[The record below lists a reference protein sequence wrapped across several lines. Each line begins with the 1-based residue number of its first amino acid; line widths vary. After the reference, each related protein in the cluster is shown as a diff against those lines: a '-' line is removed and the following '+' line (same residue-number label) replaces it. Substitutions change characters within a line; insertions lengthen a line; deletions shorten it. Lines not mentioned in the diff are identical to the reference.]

1 MTKHSLSSDELLRY
15 SRQINLKEIGLS
27 GQEKLKNARVLCV
40 GLGGLGSSLL
50 LHLAAAGIGRLGLV
64 DADSIEL
71 SNLQRQILYRLPHVS
86 YSKTASALEQ
96 ILALNPTIQVDA
108 YYEKLTEKNATQLI
122 TQYDIVADCSDNF
135 YTNYLLHDVC
145 FRQKKPYVYASI
157 SQFQGYCGL
166 FNGKEG
172 PCLRCVF
179 PTPPAPKLI
188 PSCDEGGVL
197 GVVPG
202 ILGTIQATEIIKWV
216 LEIGD
221 LLEKRLLIVDLL
233 KMTFKKIELFQNPD
247 CQLCLHPQPSHKLIY
262 PSPPQHCLN
271 LASYSITS
279 EDMFRILKDQTVT
292 LIDVRS
298 PEEHEA
304 QNIGGKLL
312 PLSELSARLNELDPG
327 HTIILYC
334 HSEPRSIVALGI
346 LLEEGFSSL
355 RYLSGG
361 ISGLFKEL

>member
-1 MTKHSLSSDELLRY
+1 MTNHSLSSDELLRY

-27 GQEKLKNARVLCV
+27 GQERLKNARVLCV

-50 LHLAAAGIGRLGLV
+50 LYLAAAGVGRLGLV
-64 DADSIEL
+64 DADAIEL
-71 SNLQRQILYRLPHVS
+71 SNLQRQVLYRLPHVS
-86 YSKTASALEQ
+86 YSKTASACEQ
-96 ILALNPTIQVDA
+96 ILALNPNIQVDA
-108 YYEKLTEKNATQLI
+108 YYEKLTEKNANQLI

-135 YTNYLLHDVC
+135 YTNYLLHDVS
-145 FRQKKPYVYASI
+145 FTQRKPYVYASI
-157 SQFQGYCGL
+157 SQFQGYCCL
-166 FNGKEG
+166 FNGNDG
-172 PCLRCVF
+172 PCLRCLF
-179 PTPPAPKLI
+179 PTPPDPKLI

-202 ILGTIQATEIIKWV
+202 VLGTIQATEIIKWI
-216 LEIGD
+216 LGIGD

-233 KMTFKKIELFQNPD
+233 KMTFRKIELFQNPD
-247 CQLCLHPQPSHKLIY
+247 CQLCLHHQPLHKLIY
-262 PSPPQHCLN
+262 PSTSQHCLN

-279 EDMFRILKDQTVT
+279 EDMFRFLKDHTVT

-312 PLSELSARLNELDPG
+312 PLSELSGRLNELDPG
-327 HTIILYC
+327 HAIILYC
-334 HSEPRSIVALGI
+334 HSDPRSIVALGI
-346 LLEEGFSSL
+346 LLEAGFSSV
-355 RYLSGG
+355 RYLLGG